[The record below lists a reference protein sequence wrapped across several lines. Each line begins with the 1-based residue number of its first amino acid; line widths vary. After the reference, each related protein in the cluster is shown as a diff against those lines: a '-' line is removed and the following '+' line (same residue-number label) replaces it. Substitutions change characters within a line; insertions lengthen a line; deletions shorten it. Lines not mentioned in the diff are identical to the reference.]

1 MPALFEYLLKANI
14 SLLLFCAGYY
24 AVLRRLT
31 FYSLNRI
38 YLICALLFS
47 AIYPL
52 VDLSAFVQQHQQLAQ
67 PVQAVQI
74 IMVNWQAP
82 VKAAAPKLIQ
92 TDWWMLGRTVFFAGI
107 MCMMI
112 RFGLQLV
119 VLYRLIRKAKHQTLY
134 NYRVKAIDQQIN
146 PFSFWQSIYINP
158 HHHEPEQL
166 KAILAH
172 EQVHVTGWHTLD
184 ILLAELSL
192 IAYWFNPGV
201 WLIKK
206 AIAENIEFITDRT
219 ILQQGADSKQYQYS
233 LLHVALTAGTPAM
246 VNHFNFSK
254 LKKRIMMMNS
264 EASSK
269 SKLMRYLFILPLVC
283 ILLLCF
289 TFSKANVAVKA
300 KKAIQQ
306 ITHLINKTTVVA
318 SSNSDV
324 NYRRLT
330 IRKQSI
336 SRLTEADTVP
346 VSAKKV
352 NSHDIPEGNS
362 EPYPIITGNSKKV
375 TSLNLRSIRD
385 TPSIEFI
392 KGKSTKTLPAGD
404 SSKKP
409 VIYITTNSFITGQNL
424 KYNAEHTGKN
434 IIPSVNG
441 YKGVT
446 LKPLTITGFSGNAL
460 TWRSGYK
467 TPDTIFVGKSGTT
480 VKMSNGNGAGK
491 NFVVV
496 DNGPRNAKS
505 KSIINGTDFSTFDNN
520 QHLLLIADNHE
531 VSISIL
537 QSLSPN
543 RIGSIAVLNSTQA
556 TNRYGKKGKNG
567 ALLITTKVPS
577 YAYINDRQEN
587 QVTKLNITRPSPPE
601 ITEMFKGTG
610 SNTFTYQFNV
620 KGTSKKGNVF
630 STEVKPD
637 SIVNKTFPGRVIIQG
652 NGVEPEKARIIINGK
667 AATYPEYTK
676 IPPDS
681 VKSVSILKNPGATI
695 LYGDKAK
702 NGVIIITTKKP

>member
-1 MPALFEYLLKANI
+1 MCVG
-14 SLLLFCAGYY
+14 LLL
-24 AVLRRLT
+24 
-31 FYSLNRI
+31 RI
-38 YLICALLFS
+38 MTRA
-47 AIYPL
+47 AI
-52 VDLSAFVQQHQQLAQ
+52 
-67 PVQAVQI
+67 
-74 IMVNWQAP
+74 
-82 VKAAAPKLIQ
+82 KAAAPKLIQ

-146 PFSFWQSIYINP
+146 PFAFWQSIYINP

-233 LLHVALTAGTPAM
+233 LLHVALTADTPAM

-264 EASSK
+264 KASSRFN
-269 SKLMRYLFILPLVC
+269 LTRYMFILPLVGM
-283 ILLLCF
+283 LLFCF
-289 TFSKANVAVKA
+289 SFSKANVGIKA
-300 KKAIQQ
+300 KNAMKQL
-306 ITHLINKTTVVA
+306 THYINKTAVAA
-318 SSNSDV
+318 SSENTAIG
-324 NYRRLT
+324 RHLT
-330 IRKQSI
+330 FKIRKNSLETI
-336 SRLTEADTVP
+336 ADTLPGKAGKSNPHHTTKNASKHYP
-346 VSAKKV
+346 VV
-352 NSHDIPEGNS
+352 
-362 EPYPIITGNSKKV
+362 TGKNKEV
-375 TSLNLRSIRD
+375 RSLNLLDQND
-385 TPSIEFI
+385 TASVN
-392 KGKSTKTLPAGD
+392 STKGDGAKLSLAQD
-404 SSKKP
+404 SSKQT
-409 VIYITTNSFITGQNL
+409 IYYFTTKNSVTGQTFKIAPQHRSNNPVMRSKTFNTFRL
-424 KYNAEHTGKN
+424 T
-434 IIPSVNG
+434 
-441 YKGVT
+441 
-446 LKPLTITGFSGNAL
+446 PLNSTGFSRQPS
-460 TWRSGYK
+460 TWGMGYK
-467 TPDTIFVGKSGTT
+467 APDTIIVGKAGTT
-480 VKMSNGNGAGK
+480 VKISNGNSAGK

-496 DNGPRNAKS
+496 DNGLRNAKS
-505 KSIINGTDFSTFDNN
+505 RFIINGTDFSTFDNS

-676 IPPDS
+676 IPPYS
-681 VKSVSILKNPGATI
+681 IKSVSILKNPGATI